1 MTDNSFQLAPTRRQV
16 LAIGAGVAALAVA
29 PAARATPQSMQKA
42 ILAFTGGVTPKQGR
56 VTVDI
61 PVLLESGASVPTSVS
76 VDSAMTKDD
85 FVSAIAVFNELNPQ
99 PNVAVFHFSARSGKA
114 VASTRIRLGD
124 SQRIVGVAKMSD
136 GSFWIGSIEVVV
148 TLPACAEDA

>member
-1 MTDNSFQLAPTRRQV
+1 MKEPSFMLAPTRRQV
-16 LAIGAGVAALAVA
+16 FAIGAGAAAFAAA

-42 ILAFTGGVTPKQGR
+42 ILAFTGGVTPKEGR

-61 PVLLESGASVPTSVS
+61 PVLLESGASVPTKVS
-76 VDSAMTKDD
+76 VESAMTEDD

-99 PNVAVFHFSARSGKA
+99 PNVAVFHFSARSGRA
-114 VASTRIRLGD
+114 EASTRIRLGD
-124 SQRIVGVAKMSD
+124 SQRIVGVAKMGD